1 MLQMNPDKVCFIIQ
15 RARELRGEDLLE
27 DLYDG
32 EEEGSFDLD
41 HEEVF
46 GELDGHDPAETHPLQ
61 EELEGFIQGLTEEEQ
76 IELVALTWVGRGDF
90 GKQEWEEALEAAAD
104 RHNDRTAQY
113 LLGIPM
119 LADYLEEGLDAF
131 GLSCAGFDEARL

>member
-1 MLQMNPDKVCFIIQ
+1 MIQ
-15 RARELRGEDLLE
+15 QKLILSKKAG
-27 DLYDG
+27 
-32 EEEGSFDLD
+32 
-41 HEEVF
+41 
-46 GELDGHDPAETHPLQ
+46 
-61 EELEGFIQGLTEEEQ
+61 GFIQGLTEEEQ

-90 GKQEWEEALEAAAD
+90 GKQEWEEALEEAAAD